1 MKEEVQL
8 MEKIHLLGVAPY
20 EGMSHL
26 LNNLAAQRDD
36 VEMTVLTGNLAEG
49 VETVRRMAG
58 RPIDAIIS
66 RGGTS
71 EIIRKAFDIPVYD
84 VTPSAYDILRTIRLA
99 QEMGEP
105 FAIVG
110 YPTITRRA
118 GTLCEIIQCQS
129 DIHTI
134 HSEEECENVLR
145 QLREKGIRIVVGDTI
160 SVRSCKDFNLHGL
173 LIISGMESVE
183 ETVDSVIETHRHYRA
198 VAHRASLLAGALS
211 AGPDAA
217 LIFSSDGQEVFR
229 SASGVSDE
237 LAALLGERIDQVI
250 THRTVKFTQRAEG
263 RLYMIRGNCLV
274 LDAKEYCS
282 YTISPRPTAAT
293 TIDKHQ
299 IRFISHDSDLPGSH
313 PLDFYIGSGDYAQ
326 QLRSTCDRYASI
338 GTPVLLIGPPGTGKG
353 RIAHYIYSQS
363 DLRHSSLIWID
374 ACDLSEKGWDFLLN
388 SEESPLLDSGLTVF
402 FRDLNR
408 IDASHTHALLTYL
421 RSTGASR
428 RNKFL
433 FSFDSEDP
441 NSTAGE
447 LYHFLTDELHSVQLH
462 TLPVSQRS
470 QDIKALVG
478 LCINTFNIQFGT
490 QLIGLTQ
497 EAILVIQNH
506 PWPRNIDQIVQFI
519 QKLVAGSHSSYISRD
534 EVLHL
539 LSVDKKVS
547 LSMASNSID
556 LSRSLNEINREIVRR
571 VYLAEEMNQTRTAE
585 RLGISRSTVWRM
597 LKE

>member
-1 MKEEVQL
+1 

-49 VETVRRMAG
+49 VETVRRLAE

-71 EIIRKAFDIPVYD
+71 EVIRKAFDIPVYD

-99 QEMGEP
+99 QEMGDP

-110 YPTITRRA
+110 YPTITKRA
-118 GTLCEIIQCQS
+118 GTLCEIIQCHA

-160 SVRSCKDFNLHGL
+160 SVKYCKDFNLHGL

-183 ETVDSVIETHRHYRA
+183 ETIDNVIETHRHYRA
-198 VAHRASLLAGALS
+198 VARRASLLAGVLS
-211 AGPDAA
+211 AGQDAV
-217 LIFSSDGQEVFR
+217 LVFSSDGQEVFR
-229 SASGVSDE
+229 SAFGISDE
-237 LAALLGERIDQVI
+237 LAALLRQRIAQVI
-250 THRTVKFTQRAEG
+250 TQRSVKFTQRADG
-263 RLYMIRGNCLV
+263 RFYMIRGSCLV
-274 LDAKEYCS
+274 SDAKEYCS
-282 YTISPRPTAAT
+282 YTVSPRPAAATAA
-293 TIDKHQ
+293 DKYR
-299 IRFISHDSDLPGSH
+299 IRFLSHAAELPGSH
-313 PLDFYIGSGDYAQ
+313 PLDFYIGSRDYAQ

-338 GTPVLLIGPPGTGKG
+338 GTPVLLMGPRGTGKG
-353 RIAHYIYSQS
+353 RIAHYIYSRS
-363 DLRHSSLIWID
+363 ELRHSSLVWID
-374 ACDLSEKGWDFLLN
+374 ASDLTEKGWDFLLD
-388 SEESPLLDSGLTVF
+388 SEESPLLDSGLTIF

-408 IDASHTHALLTYL
+408 LDASRAHVLLAYL
-421 RSTGASR
+421 RNTGAAR
-428 RNKFL
+428 RNKLL

-441 NSTAGE
+441 NTTAGE
-447 LYHFLTDELHSVQLH
+447 LYRFLTDELRCVQLH
-462 TLPVSQRS
+462 TLPVSQRA

-490 QLIGLTQ
+490 QVIGLTQ
-497 EAILVIQNH
+497 EAILTIQNH
-506 PWPRNIDQIVQFI
+506 PWPRNIDQIVHFI

-539 LSVDKKVS
+539 LSIEKKVS
-547 LSMASNSID
+547 LSTASNPID
-556 LSRSLNEINREIVRR
+556 LSRSLNEINREIVHR

>member
-1 MKEEVQL
+1 

-49 VETVRRMAG
+49 VETVRRLAG

-110 YPTITRRA
+110 YPTITKRA

-134 HSEEECENVLR
+134 HSEEECESVLR

-160 SVRSCKDFNLHGL
+160 SVKYCKEFNLHGL

-183 ETVDSVIETHRHYRA
+183 ETVDNVIETHRHYRA
-198 VAHRASLLAGALS
+198 VAHRASLLADALS
-211 AGPDAA
+211 AGQDAV
-217 LIFSSDGQEVFR
+217 LIFSSDGQEIFR

-237 LAALLGERIDQVI
+237 LAALLGERIAQVI
-250 THRTVKFTQRAEG
+250 TQRSVKFTQRADG
-263 RLYMIRGNCLV
+263 RFYMIRGNCLIS
-274 LDAKEYCS
+274 DAKEYCS
-282 YTISPRPTAAT
+282 YTISPRPAAVTAV
-293 TIDKHQ
+293 DKYR
-299 IRFISHDSDLPGSH
+299 IRFISHDTELPGSH

-338 GTPVLLIGPPGTGKG
+338 STPVLLIGPPGTGKG

-363 DLRHSSLIWID
+363 ELRLSSLIWID
-374 ACDLSEKGWDFLLN
+374 TSDLSEKGWDFLLN

-408 IDASHTHALLTYL
+408 MDASHTHALLTYL
-421 RSTGASR
+421 RNTGASR

-441 NSTAGE
+441 KTAAGE
-447 LYHFLTDELHSVQLH
+447 LYRFLTDELRCVQLH
-462 TLPVSQRS
+462 TLPVSQRA

-490 QLIGLTQ
+490 QVIGLTQ
-497 EAILVIQNH
+497 EAILTIQNH

-539 LSVDKKVS
+539 LSIEKKVS
-547 LSMASNSID
+547 LSTTSNPID
-556 LSRSLNEINREIVRR
+556 LSRSLNEINREIVHR